1 MQRRGLFMVKSTVF
15 CGCGDT
21 PYQARLPNVKA
32 KKDKTP
38 PKMERKGENGQTG
51 AISCL
56 SFLDGPE
63 MPQMT
68 LGYTA
73 LTSSQAGSGHVSE
86 WRGLETSIFRPIQG
100 VFCDKCFPHLVPE

>member
-1 MQRRGLFMVKSTVF
+1 MVKSAVF

-38 PKMERKGENGQTG
+38 PKMERKGGSSQTR

-63 MPQMT
+63 MPQTT
-68 LGYTA
+68 LGYTVP
-73 LTSSQAGSGHVSE
+73 TSSQAGSGHLSDVRA
-86 WRGLETSIFRPIQG
+86 WP
-100 VFCDKCFPHLVPE
+100 

>member
-1 MQRRGLFMVKSTVF
+1 MVESTIF

-21 PYQARLPNVKA
+21 PYQARLPNVEA

-38 PKMERKGENGQTG
+38 LQWRKGGNGPTG

-56 SFLDGPE
+56 FFLDGPE

-73 LTSSQAGSGHVSE
+73 LTSSQAGSGQLSDVRA
-86 WRGLETSIFRPIQG
+86 WP
-100 VFCDKCFPHLVPE
+100 